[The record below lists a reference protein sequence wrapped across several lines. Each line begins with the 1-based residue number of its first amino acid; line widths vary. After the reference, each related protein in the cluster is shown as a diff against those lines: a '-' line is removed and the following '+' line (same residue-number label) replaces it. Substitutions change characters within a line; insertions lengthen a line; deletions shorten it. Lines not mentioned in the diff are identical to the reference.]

1 MRSSNVALDDA
12 AAEMYKIPELA
23 ALGRVFRST
32 PPVELTESET
42 EYVVSYI
49 KHVMDDHIVLEFTIT
64 NTIADQL
71 LMDTC
76 HVAVHIE

>member
-1 MRSSNVALDDA
+1 MALDDA

-49 KHVMDDHIVLEFTIT
+49 KHIMDDHIVLEFAVT

-71 LMDTC
+71 LTDAC
-76 HVAVHIE
+76 RVSVHRAAAW